1 MSKAFEEEEAEQP
14 SGDRGR
20 RITILSIDGG
30 GVRGIIPAT
39 MLAELESCLQR
50 LDGGDKRLV
59 DYFDLVAGTSTGGLI
74 TAMITAPSKENPKRP
89 LLSAAEV
96 LKYYQNY
103 SSTIFPQLRRPFGR
117 LWKKLVALG
126 GPKYKAR
133 GFEHLLSKFFDDDLY
148 LDSTLTSVLIPAFD
162 IKLQQPV
169 FFSSWKARRDP
180 LLNAQLRHVC
190 RATSAAPTYFPPVQF
205 SVVDKTK
212 EPPESR
218 EYHMIDGGIAVN
230 NPTYVAITQAINE
243 VQSGTLNT
251 RRVDYGGYD
260 DLLVLSLGTGQQIQ
274 SYDTNEVAKWGVF
287 KWMAYK
293 GDAPLVDMVFNASA
307 DMVDYN
313 LSIIFAS
320 EKSSRNYLRIQTDG
334 LKGKLASLDNS
345 SPKHLESLVK
355 LSSDLL
361 DESVAVRNFDTGEL
375 EPISSG
381 ETNRDALYRFAEW
394 LSEEHKA
401 RRNHAIE
408 SSSSSSSVPK
418 IKVFKPMMR
427 PNPSSLPL
435 KSDPEV
441 GGEEKITTSAEDLE
455 KSKDEANGGGR
466 GCVRPSILEHGH
478 EESSFS
484 LSPYI
489 PSSTWSFFKNPFELS
504 RPDSLGYSDPPKHS
518 VDLPGYY
525 FDPPKCS
532 IDAPGYPDSPHPLS
546 YYYYIGGFP
555 EPRYASSLHPY
566 NDDTHPKT
574 EEASSYENN
583 YCESSDRLL
592 LLPTPIAPKFYSYG
606 NSYSPC
612 GQSRLPQE
620 YEDYPQSQFSKS
632 PSTKID
638 DYFQLFS

>member
-96 LKYYQNY
+96 LEYYQNY
-103 SSTIFPQLRRPFGR
+103 SSTIFPQFRHPFGR

-190 RATSAAPTYFPPVQF
+190 RATSAAPTYFAPVQF

-334 LKGKLASLDNS
+334 LKGKFASLDNS

-355 LSSDLL
+355 LSSALL
-361 DESVAVRNFDTGEL
+361 DESVAVHNFDTGEL

-381 ETNRDALYRFAEW
+381 QTNRDALYRFAEW

-401 RRNHAIE
+401 
-408 SSSSSSSVPK
+408 
-418 IKVFKPMMR
+418 
-427 PNPSSLPL
+427 
-435 KSDPEV
+435 
-441 GGEEKITTSAEDLE
+441 
-455 KSKDEANGGGR
+455 
-466 GCVRPSILEHGH
+466 
-478 EESSFS
+478 
-484 LSPYI
+484 
-489 PSSTWSFFKNPFELS
+489 
-504 RPDSLGYSDPPKHS
+504 
-518 VDLPGYY
+518 
-525 FDPPKCS
+525 
-532 IDAPGYPDSPHPLS
+532 
-546 YYYYIGGFP
+546 
-555 EPRYASSLHPY
+555 
-566 NDDTHPKT
+566 
-574 EEASSYENN
+574 
-583 YCESSDRLL
+583 
-592 LLPTPIAPKFYSYG
+592 
-606 NSYSPC
+606 
-612 GQSRLPQE
+612 
-620 YEDYPQSQFSKS
+620 
-632 PSTKID
+632 
-638 DYFQLFS
+638 

>member
-401 RRNHAIE
+401 RRNHATE

-441 GGEEKITTSAEDLE
+441 GGEEKIMTSAEDLE
-455 KSKDEANGGGR
+455 KSKDEANGGGGGR
-466 GCVRPSILEHGH
+466 VWPSILEHGH
-478 EESSFS
+478 EESSFA